1 MTLAIDCPTDEPL
14 LFPGLTWQQF
24 KDLEPLLDIPEV
36 RLSFLDGVLEIRRM
50 PGKTH
55 KVLKR
60 RLSSL
65 LDVYFDLV
73 EIDYTPT
80 GSMMLEDELANV
92 RREVDLSYE
101 IGFNRIRP
109 DIAIEVVVSS
119 GGIDKLQAYHQLKI
133 PEVWFYQ
140 SQELSLYS
148 MKADETGYVEI
159 QRSQV
164 LPGLNVEL
172 LKDCINIENHHQAV
186 KAFDQAF

>member
-14 LFPGLTWQQF
+14 LFPGLTWQEF

-55 KVLKR
+55 KAIKR

-92 RREVDLSYE
+92 RREVDLSY
-101 IGFNRIRP
+101 
-109 DIAIEVVVSS
+109 SHS
-119 GGIDKLQAYHQLKI
+119 
-133 PEVWFYQ
+133 
-140 SQELSLYS
+140 
-148 MKADETGYVEI
+148 
-159 QRSQV
+159 
-164 LPGLNVEL
+164 
-172 LKDCINIENHHQAV
+172 
-186 KAFDQAF
+186 